1 MTSGSRQVGRF
12 PSRHGSGVLWLTWLA
27 LSVIPVA
34 TALGAQLR
42 LSATDDR
49 RPRFLLDAGNA
60 RVPVD
65 VTRSPSLE
73 RPVTLEL
80 NDARLTDA
88 LAEISRQSGLAI
100 VYSDDAIPGDARVD
114 VTARATSV
122 IAVLSDV
129 LLDTGLDVVMRPDG
143 SAALVRRPRVKPAV
157 EGTITGKVTEAR
169 GGVAIAAVTVFV
181 EGTNLGT
188 TTRDDGTYTI
198 AAVPAGTR
206 MIVARRVGYT
216 PGRRSVTVVDGQQTT
231 VDFPL
236 EAVAASLDA
245 VVTTATGQQRR
256 VELGN
261 TVATVD
267 VAVRGETAP
276 VKSIGDLLNA
286 QATGVTVTPGTQTGA
301 ASRVRIRGQSSTTLS
316 NDPIYIIDGIRMT
329 AVTGGI
335 SAGCTGTC
343 TTVSRVND
351 LNPAEIETMEIVKGP
366 SAATLYGTDAANG
379 VIVITT
385 KRGRAGPPA
394 WVFYGEGGRV
404 DDRNPYP
411 ANYALRGHSPTTPNV
426 RRDCRSYEIEA
437 GGCMLDSAVS
447 QNIWKDGN
455 LTPLDPG
462 LRTVFGGQLSGG
474 TNELR
479 YFVAGD
485 RQEDDGSWG
494 LPTFDRQRFDSM
506 KVKIEDYYERPN
518 YLKQYSA
525 RANLNAVVTPKLDLA
540 LSSGYTYNQV
550 RLVRD
555 NPSGNGVWQST
566 AVGPGYDAGTTNSRG
581 WPLKGF
587 LGETPGGLFQNLN
600 QETVNRFIGSANANW
615 RPLAWLRA
623 SGDIGIDL
631 TDRRDLS
638 RARAGET
645 DPTPTAPYSQD
656 GRTRLT
662 SFSTNL
668 RATGT
673 WQAATSI
680 DLRSTLGVQTVSTD
694 NSGVTSR
701 GSGLPPGADLPSQAT
716 TFTVTTS
723 SIPSR
728 TLGAYLEEQV
738 AIRDRLFLTG
748 AVRTDQNNAFGT
760 NFQSVWY
767 PKASISWVATEEGFF
782 PSFDLL
788 NQLRL
793 RGSYGASGVQPGPT
807 QAVKTYSTS
816 SVFFQGTQAVG
827 IQLANPGN
835 QDLKPERSEE
845 FEAGFDSR
853 WWNDR
858 VSLDF
863 TYYRKQTTDALIT
876 QPVAGSAG
884 ISGYLANLGGM
895 RNEGIE
901 YRLFAQPIDAQDFGF
916 DVTFSGSNNK
926 NTVTSLGGFV
936 STIVPGGSA
945 VVVGKPVNA
954 VFVRAVNYTD
964 PNNNGVLAVSDMTLG
979 TDTTY
984 RGPQLDPIQL
994 SLAANVHLVGR
1005 RLRIYTLFDR
1015 KDGGYAVDGELQFN
1029 CFVQVQCKPVS
1040 RLDAPLNLQAAAIAR
1055 LTRAANDG
1063 FVESTAFTKWRELS
1077 VTYDLGPQLAGRL
1090 LRAKGVQITAGM
1102 RNIKIWKDEWSGIDP
1117 EAVASTNTN
1126 TFQNGLTSG
1135 APSYYMLRFNL
1146 SY

>member
-1 MTSGSRQVGRF
+1 MTYGSRQFGRCVS
-12 PSRHGSGVLWLTWLA
+12 SRVSRLRFLAWL
-27 LSVIPVA
+27 VVA
-34 TALGAQLR
+34 FAPTATSLGAQIS
-42 LSATDDR
+42 LSAQEAR
-49 RPRFLLDAGNA
+49 RPRFLLDAGSA

-65 VTRSPSLE
+65 MAKSPSLE
-73 RPVTLEL
+73 RLVTLEL
-80 NDARLTDA
+80 EDVPLADA
-88 LAEISRQSGLAI
+88 LAEISRQSGIAI
-100 VYSDDAIPGDARVD
+100 VYSDGVIPRDARVD
-114 VTARATSV
+114 VTARGKSV
-122 IAVLSDV
+122 VAVLSDL
-129 LLDTGLDVVMRPDG
+129 LLDKGLDVVMRPDG
-143 SAALVRRPRVKPAV
+143 SAALVRRPPARLRM
-157 EGTITGKVTEAR
+157 EGTIVGTVRDAR
-169 GGVAIAAVTVFV
+169 GGGPIGAVTVFI
-181 EGTNLGT
+181 EGTTTGT
-188 TTRDDGTYTI
+188 TTRDDGTYRL
-198 AAVPAGTR
+198 AQVPAGPR
-206 MIVARRVGYT
+206 IVVGRRVGYT
-216 PGRRSVTVVDGQQTT
+216 PARQSVNVVDGQEAT
-231 VDFPL
+231 VDFQLSAAPTSL
-236 EAVAASLDA
+236 EA
-245 VVTTATGQQRR
+245 VVTTATGEQRR
-256 VELGN
+256 IELGN
-261 TVATVD
+261 SVASVD
-267 VAVRGETAP
+267 VALRGETAP
-276 VKSIGDLLNA
+276 QKSIGDLLNA

-316 NDPIYIIDGIRMT
+316 NDPIYVIDGIRMT

-335 SAGCTGTC
+335 TAGCTGTC

-385 KRGRAGPPA
+385 KRGRAGPPR

-462 LRTVFGGQLSGG
+462 LRTVIGGQLSGG

-479 YFVAGD
+479 YFVAAD
-485 RQEDDGSWG
+485 RQEDDGPWG

-506 KVKIEDYYERPN
+506 LVKIEDYYERPN
-518 YLKQYSA
+518 YLNQYSA

-540 LSSGYTYNQV
+540 LSSGYTYNKV

-555 NPSGNGVWQST
+555 NPSGNGIWQVT

-615 RPLAWLRA
+615 RPISWLRA
-623 SGDIGIDL
+623 SGDIGIDF

-680 DLRSTLGVQTVSTD
+680 EVRSTLGVQTVATD
-694 NSGVTSR
+694 VSGVTSR
-701 GSGLPPGADLPSQAT
+701 GAGLPPGADLPSQAT

-723 SIPSR
+723 STPSR

-767 PKASISWVATEEGFF
+767 PKASISWVASEEGFF
-782 PSFDLL
+782 PSLGWL

-793 RGSYGASGVQPGPT
+793 RASYGASGVQPGPT
-807 QAVKTYSTS
+807 QAVRTYSTS

-835 QDLKPERSEE
+835 ADLKPERSSE

-853 WWNDR
+853 WWEDR

-884 ISGYLANLGGM
+884 ISGFLANLGGM

-901 YRLFAQPIDAQDFGF
+901 YRLFVQPIDARNVGF
-916 DVTFSGSNNK
+916 DFTFSGSNNK

-936 STIVPGGSA
+936 STIVPAASA
-945 VVVGKPVNA
+945 TVVGKPVNSL
-954 VFVRAVNYTD
+954 FVRSVNYTD
-964 PNNNGVLAVSDMTLG
+964 PNNNGVLAVSDLTLG

-994 SLAANVHLVGR
+994 SLAANVYTLGR
-1005 RLRIYTLFDR
+1005 RLKIYTLFDR
-1015 KDGGYAVDGELQFN
+1015 KAGGYAVNGELQFN

-1040 RLDAPLNLQAAAIAR
+1040 RLDAPLYLQAAAIAR

-1077 VTYDLGPQLAGRL
+1077 ATYDLGPELAGRL
-1090 LRAKGVQITAGM
+1090 FRAKGVQITAGM